1 MQQEQH
7 WHLHLVEQQNIDN
20 KLSIIMQ
27 YNITKTNT
35 TENIVI
41 TVLLTWSYILL
52 IGSETFSLSLFTGSF
67 IFSIISEAV
76 VKASDMRLFPG
87 QLISSSSVISQPR
100 KL

>member
-41 TVLLTWSYILL
+41 TVLLT
-52 IGSETFSLSLFTGSF
+52 
-67 IFSIISEAV
+67 
-76 VKASDMRLFPG
+76 
-87 QLISSSSVISQPR
+87 
-100 KL
+100 